1 MEVPENSKMK
11 KKTGKQKGAS
21 GENLCTVNRNRS
33 IPPKSKPVNYVNGT
47 FKCHVWRAEVDW
59 KQTNKNNVKK
69 PDKRHQIYRNG

>member
-1 MEVPENSKMK
+1 MK

-47 FKCHVWRAEVDW
+47 FKWHVWRAEVGW

-69 PDKRHQIYRNG
+69 PDKDTNFIETGNGEEKMA